1 MGQLKKK
8 KNLYN
13 LQIDVIQPE
22 KHTHNNNPNKTTNIM
37 IQDNVCAYTHLKNEK
52 KKRMKN
58 MSVVIK

>member
-1 MGQLKKK
+1 MGQILKK
-8 KNLYN
+8 NVYN

-52 KKRMKN
+52 KRMKN

>member
-1 MGQLKKK
+1 MGQ
-8 KNLYN
+8 KNVYN

-37 IQDNVCAYTHLKNEK
+37 IQDNVNTRIHLKK
-52 KKRMKN
+52 MKN